1 MKRPKLLLALLVFCY
16 LPLRSLAWGQ
26 TGHRVVGQI
35 ADAHLTAKAKA
46 EIARLLGNE
55 SVAMASNWADFVK
68 SDSNYKYL
76 DRWHYVNFEKGLSYE
91 QFRDVLKKDTAVDA
105 YTKLNFLIGELKK
118 KMVAK
123 ETKAM
128 YLRLLIHIVGDI
140 HQPLH
145 VSPLGTTGGNDI
157 KVQWFNTPSNLHRV
171 WDTDLIDQQ
180 QLSYTEWARHLDQS
194 TLKER
199 KALQS
204 TPMSRW
210 FYESYSLAQDLHN
223 EIREPNQRLGYP
235 YNYVHLA
242 QLNTQLL
249 KGGIRLAGLINS
261 IFA

>member
-1 MKRPKLLLALLVFCY
+1 MKRPQFFLALLLFCY

-35 ADAHLTAKAKA
+35 ADAHLTTKAKA
-46 EIARLLGNE
+46 EIARLLGHE

-91 QFRDVLKKDTAVDA
+91 QFTDVLKKDTAVDA

-118 KMVAK
+118 KTVAR
-123 ETKAM
+123 ETRAM

-145 VSPLGTTGGNDI
+145 VSPAGTTGGNDI

-180 QLSYTEWARHLDQS
+180 QLSFTEWARHLDHTTVAERR
-194 TLKER
+194 TLQ
-199 KALQS
+199 A

-210 FYESYSLAQDLHN
+210 FYESYSIAQDLHN
-223 EIREPNQRLGYP
+223 EITEPNQRLGYP
-235 YNYVHLA
+235 YNYKHLE
-242 QLNTQLL
+242 QLNAQLL